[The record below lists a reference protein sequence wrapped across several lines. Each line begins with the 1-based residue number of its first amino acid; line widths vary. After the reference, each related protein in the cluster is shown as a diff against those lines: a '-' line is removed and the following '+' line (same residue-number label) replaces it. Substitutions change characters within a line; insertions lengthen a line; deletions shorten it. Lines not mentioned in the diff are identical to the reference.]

1 MGSTWGNSIGKM
13 NVLRFAAARVPVRLN
28 HVRAINTTGSVCDE
42 AVHMIRSRAPDAKP
56 RIGIILGSGMG
67 SVADDIK
74 NPTVI
79 PYGDLP
85 GFHVSTVQGHAGS
98 LVLGELGG
106 VEVACLRGR
115 VHLYEGGN
123 PEKVRC
129 PVYTLKGIGC
139 DVLLMTTAVGS
150 LREDVGPGQLVTVT
164 DHINFQ
170 GCHPLVGPN
179 DPIGTR
185 FPSLIDA
192 YDPKLRE
199 LLHQSAQEEEVPLYD
214 GVYLACTGPSFE
226 TPAEIRAFRT
236 LGADVVGMSTVA
248 EVVCA
253 RHCDLRVAAIAV
265 VVNHASGMTDKH
277 INHEETL
284 FFSAQAAK
292 NLTGVVEEFVAR
304 AE

>member
-1 MGSTWGNSIGKM
+1 ML
-13 NVLRFAAARVPVRLN
+13 VAAARRLRFTNVRTMST
-28 HVRAINTTGSVCDE
+28 VVGSVCED
-42 AVHMIRSRAPDAKP
+42 AVNTIKARAPNAKP

-67 SVADDIK
+67 AVAENIK
-74 NPTVI
+74 NPITI

-106 VEVACLRGR
+106 VEVACLQGR

-139 DVLLMTTAVGS
+139 DVLMMTTAVGS
-150 LREDVGPGQLVTVT
+150 LRPEVGPGQLVSVT

-192 YDPKLRE
+192 YDPQLRK
-199 LLHQSAQEEEVPLYD
+199 LLHQCAKEEEVELND

-226 TPAEIRAFRT
+226 TPAEIKAFRT
-236 LGADVVGMSTVA
+236 LGADVVGMSVVP
-248 EVVCA
+248 EVIA
-253 RHCDLRVAAIAV
+253 GRHAGLRCAAIGI
-265 VVNHASGMTDKH
+265 VVNLAAGMSSDP

-284 FFSAQAAK
+284 FYANKASG
-292 NLTGVVEEFVAR
+292 NLSSILASFLGKADSW
-304 AE
+304 

>member
-1 MGSTWGNSIGKM
+1 M
-13 NVLRFAAARVPVRLN
+13 NVLRFSAARVPVRLN
-28 HVRAINTTGSVCDE
+28 HVRAINTAGSVCDE
-42 AVHMIRSRAPDAKP
+42 AVQMIRSRAPDAKP

-98 LVLGELGG
+98 LVLGQLGD
-106 VEVACLRGR
+106 VEVACLQGR

-236 LGADVVGMSTVA
+236 LGADVVGMSVVP
-248 EVVCA
+248 EVIAA
-253 RHCDLRVAAIAV
+253 RHAGLRCAAV
-265 VVNHASGMTDKH
+265 GTVVNLASGMSSDP

-284 FFSAQAAK
+284 YYANQASGNIK
-292 NLTGVVEEFVAR
+292 KILLSFLDKSESW
-304 AE
+304 